1 MNDTL
6 TNPGVLV
13 INKEQGFTSHD
24 CVNIV
29 RRLTGIKK
37 AGHTGTLDPEATGVL
52 PIFLGKAT
60 RAIQYVDDREK
71 IYLFKLMLGK
81 RSDTFDIWGEIQPKT
96 TVEEA
101 ALKEIK
107 REDIEK
113 ALKHF
118 LGDIKQV
125 PPIYSSIKKKGKP
138 LYKYARAGIEV
149 EVPPRNVRIE
159 ELELLDYDDN
169 KKEATLRVQC
179 SKGTY
184 IRSLCNDMGNLLET
198 GGLMSYLVREA
209 NGQFKL
215 VDSFKL
221 SEINNEQEL
230 LKRMIPLNKVLLNLG
245 TIMGTKDDFEALKDG
260 KALTIKENS
269 IIRTNE
275 EGIYFIEYENNVIS
289 IGKLTDLTFKPDKVL
304 I

>member
-6 TNPGVLV
+6 TKAGVLV

-52 PIFLGKAT
+52 PVFLGKAT

-149 EVPPRNVRIE
+149 EVPPRNVRIDKIK
-159 ELELLDYDDN
+159 LLDYDDN

-221 SEINNEQEL
+221 SEINNEKEL
-230 LKRMIPLNKVLLNLG
+230 LKHMIPLNKVLLNLG

>member
-6 TNPGVLV
+6 TKAGVLV

-52 PIFLGKAT
+52 PVFLGKAT
-60 RAIQYVDDREK
+60 RAIQYVDDNLK
-71 IYLFKLMLGK
+71 TYLCKMQLGK

-96 TVEEA
+96 SKEEA

-149 EVPPRNVRIE
+149 EVPPRNVRIDKIK
-159 ELELLDYDDN
+159 LLDYDDN

-221 SEINNEQEL
+221 SEINNEKEL
-230 LKRMIPLNKVLLNLG
+230 LKHMIPLNKVLLNLG

>member
-52 PIFLGKAT
+52 PVFLGKAT

>member
-6 TNPGVLV
+6 TKAGVLV

-52 PIFLGKAT
+52 PVFLGKAT